1 MFMMRIVPSLLI
13 ALFIGV
19 IGGCARQQAP
29 VSASTPSA
37 APAAEPSFGKLEH
50 EYVVYFMS
58 RFPVVATY
66 LGGSAFDPALA
77 DIDGKLRDYSA
88 EALTAEDS
96 RLSEFRRQF
105 DTLDPGS
112 LTARRRIDRSVAMA
126 QIDFLLHQHQV
137 LRHQHRAIDSYVD
150 EPFRGIDW
158 QIQGMTPADGGK
170 LGTPQEWREVIARTR
185 AIPQYMAVAQQ
196 EIEAG
201 ITAGNRPDWRVLRD
215 FGLRST
221 EADSKYF
228 ESTLPQLARADI
240 NAPERKQLLE
250 ELDSTCAAAALAYTG
265 LHAFIARTF
274 FDVSIGHGGETIKR
288 AFLEDRFAAGEEAYD
303 WALRNN
309 LRLNTTAA
317 ELYEK
322 SLPIVE
328 STRAAMVEL
337 AQQIGVSHRWQIPA
351 GPGGVQVVLNKL
363 SLDAPTSDSA
373 MLEAYRTTGVRLVDY
388 ARRTG
393 LFEVPADYRLD
404 VVFAPPPLRSAIDG
418 AAYYPA
424 PPFKH
429 TGVGRFYVSPTDNN
443 LAQLRLQHNLA
454 ALPDL
459 AAHEGFP
466 GHDWHYKTMTE
477 YRDTISPIRWLTP
490 GAVEDSSAMWEDSL
504 AAEGWALYSEGLL
517 AEPQPSATHGFYS
530 PEEQLYQ
537 LQGLLYRNLR
547 VRIDSGLHT
556 GRLSFEDAVTLFS
569 EVVDFQ
575 PGSCLH
581 PDTLQAPAKRA
592 SCDQARAAIERYARW
607 PTQAITYRVGKDQI
621 LELRAKAQSL
631 LGPRFS
637 LQRFHLEFMKQ
648 GTIPANYFADELLRG
663 LDAESVVGASSP
675 HG

>member
-1 MFMMRIVPSLLI
+1 MRIIPSLLI
-13 ALFIGV
+13 ALLAGV
-19 IGGCARQQAP
+19 TAACARQQPP
-29 VSASTPSA
+29 VSVSVDST
-37 APAAEPSFGKLEH
+37 APAAEALFGRIEH
-50 EYVVYFMS
+50 EYVVYFMG

-66 LGGSAFDPALA
+66 LGGSAFDPVLA

-88 EALTAEDS
+88 AALTAEDS
-96 RLSEFRRQF
+96 TLAEFRRQF
-105 DTLDPGS
+105 EALDPAS
-112 LTARRRIDRSVAMA
+112 LTARRRIDRGVVMA

-137 LRHQHRAIDSYVD
+137 LRHQLRAIDSYVD

-158 QIQGMTPADGGK
+158 QIQGMTPAPGGK

-196 EIEAG
+196 QIEAG
-201 ITAGNRPDWRVLRD
+201 VAAGNRPDWRVLRQ
-215 FGLRST
+215 FGLKST
-221 EADSKYF
+221 AADSVYF
-228 ESTLPQLARADI
+228 AKALPELARADI
-240 NAPERKQLLE
+240 DAPDRKQILE
-250 ELDSTCAAAALAYTG
+250 ELDPACAAAALAYTG
-265 LHAFIARTF
+265 LHNFVARTF
-274 FDVSIGHGGETIKR
+274 FDVPVGHTGESVKP
-288 AFLEDRFAAGEEAYD
+288 AFLEDRFAAGEEAYN

-328 STRAAMVEL
+328 STRAAMVDL
-337 AQQIGVSHRWQIPA
+337 AQQIGASHHWPIPE
-351 GPGGVQVVLNKL
+351 GSGGVQVVLNKL
-363 SLDAPTSDSA
+363 SLDAPTSDAA
-373 MLEAYRTTGVRLVDY
+373 MLEAYRATGERLVDY
-388 ARRTG
+388 ARRTR
-393 LFEVPADYRLD
+393 LFEVPADYHLD
-404 VVFAPPPLRSAIDG
+404 VVFTPSPLRSAIDG

-429 TGVGRFYVSPTDNN
+429 TGVGRFYVNPTGNN
-443 LAQLRLQHNLA
+443 LAELRLEHNLA

-466 GHDWHYKTMTE
+466 GHDWHYKTMTQ
-477 YRDTISPIRWLTP
+477 YRDTISPVRWLTP

-504 AAEGWALYSEGLL
+504 AAEGWALYAEGLL
-517 AEPQPSATHGFYS
+517 AEPQQSAPQGFYT
-530 PEEQLYQ
+530 PEEHLYQ

-547 VRIDSGLHT
+547 VRIDTGLHT
-556 GRLSFEDAVTLFS
+556 GRLSFDDAVTLYY
-569 EVVDFQ
+569 EMVDFQ

-581 PDTLQAPAKRA
+581 PDAIRAPAKRA
-592 SCDQARAAIERYARW
+592 SCDQAREAIERYARW

-621 LELRAKAQSL
+621 LDLRAKAQSL

-648 GTIPANYFADELLRG
+648 GTIPANYFAEELLRA
-663 LDAESVVGASSP
+663 LDAESAADTTAP

>member
-1 MFMMRIVPSLLI
+1 MTRIIPALLI
-13 ALFIGV
+13 ALLAGV
-19 IGGCARQQAP
+19 IAARARQQPP
-29 VSASTPSA
+29 VSVSGQSA
-37 APAAEPSFGKLEH
+37 APAAEAVFGKIEH
-50 EYVVYFMS
+50 EYVVYFMG

-88 EALTAEDS
+88 AALTAEDS
-96 RLSEFRRQF
+96 RLAEFRRQF
-105 DTLDPGS
+105 ETLDPAS
-112 LTARRRIDRSVAMA
+112 LTARRRIDRSVVMA

-137 LRHQHRAIDSYVD
+137 LRHQLRSIDSYVD

-158 QIQGMTPADGGK
+158 QIQGMSPVSGGK
-170 LGTPQEWREVIARTR
+170 LGTPKEWREVIARTR

-196 EIEAG
+196 QIAAG
-201 ITAGNRPDWRVLRD
+201 VAAGNRPDWRVLRE
-215 FGLRST
+215 FGLKST
-221 EADSKYF
+221 GADAEYF
-228 ESTLPQLARADI
+228 AKTLPELARADI
-240 NAPERKQLLE
+240 DAPDRKQILE
-250 ELDSTCAAAALAYTG
+250 ELDSACAAAALAYGG
-265 LHAFIARTF
+265 LHNLVARTF
-274 FDVSIGHGGETIKR
+274 FEVPVGHAGESVKP
-288 AFLEDRFAAGEEAYD
+288 AFLEDRFAAGEDAYD

-317 ELYEK
+317 DLYDK

-328 STRAAMVEL
+328 STRLAMVEL
-337 AQQIGVSHRWQIPA
+337 AQQIGASHHWQIPEGA
-351 GPGGVQVVLNKL
+351 GGVQAVLNKL
-363 SLDAPTSDSA
+363 SLDAPTSDAA
-373 MLEAYRTTGVRLVDY
+373 MLEAYRATGARLVDY

-404 VVFAPPPLRSAIDG
+404 VVFTPSPLRSAIDG

-429 TGVGRFYVSPTDNN
+429 TGVGRFYVNPTGNN
-443 LAQLRLQHNLA
+443 LAELRLEHNLA

-466 GHDWHYKTMTE
+466 GHDWHYKTMTQ
-477 YRDTISPIRWLTP
+477 YRDTISPVRWLTP

-504 AAEGWALYSEGLL
+504 AAEGWALYAEGLL
-517 AEPQPSATHGFYS
+517 AEPQQSAPQGFYT
-530 PEEQLYQ
+530 PEEHLYQ

-547 VRIDSGLHT
+547 VRIDTGLHT
-556 GRLSFEDAVTLFS
+556 GRLSFEDAVTLYS
-569 EVVDFQ
+569 EMVDFQ

-581 PDTLQAPAKRA
+581 PDAIRAPAKRA
-592 SCDQARAAIERYARW
+592 SCDQAREAIERYARW

-621 LELRAKAQSL
+621 LDLRAKAQSL

-648 GTIPANYFADELLRG
+648 GTIPANYFAEELLRA
-663 LDAESVVGASSP
+663 LDAESAADTTAP

>member
-1 MFMMRIVPSLLI
+1 M

-19 IGGCARQQAP
+19 IGGCARQPAP
-29 VSASTPSA
+29 QSASTPTA
-37 APAAEPSFGKLEH
+37 PPAAESSFGKLEH
-50 EYVVYFMS
+50 DYVVYFMS

-77 DIDGKLRDYSA
+77 DIDGRLRDHSA
-88 EALTAEDS
+88 AALTAEDA

-105 DTLDPGS
+105 DAFDPAS

-137 LRHQHRAIDSYVD
+137 LQHQQRAIDPYVD

-158 QIQGMTPADGGK
+158 QIQGMTPVDGGQ
-170 LGTPQEWREVIARTR
+170 LGTPQEWRDVIARTR

-196 EIEAG
+196 QIEAA
-201 ITAGNRPDWRVLRD
+201 IAAGKPPDWRVLRD
-215 FGLRST
+215 FGIRST
-221 EADSKYF
+221 EADAKYF
-228 ESTLPQLARADI
+228 AGALPRIARADI
-240 NAPERKQLLE
+240 SAPERKQLLE
-250 ELDSTCAAAALAYTG
+250 ELDATSAAAALAYTG
-265 LHAFIARTF
+265 LHDFIARTF
-274 FDVSIGHGGETIKR
+274 FDAAIGHGGETVKR
-288 AFLEDRFAAGEEAYD
+288 AFLADRYAAGEEAYD

-317 ELYEK
+317 KLYEQ

-337 AQQIGVSHRWQIPA
+337 AQQIGASHRWPIPE
-351 GPGGVQVVLNKL
+351 GPAGVQVVLNKL
-363 SLDAPTSDSA
+363 SLDAPTSDAA
-373 MLEAYRTTGVRLVDY
+373 MLEAYRSTGVRLVDY
-388 ARRTG
+388 ARRTH
-393 LFEVPADYRLD
+393 LFDVPADYRLD

-424 PPFKH
+424 PPFKN
-429 TGVGRFYVSPTDNN
+429 TGVGRFYVSPTGNN

-466 GHDWHYKTMTE
+466 GHDWHFKTMTQ

-504 AAEGWALYSEGLL
+504 AAEGWALYAEGLL

-530 PEEQLYQ
+530 PEERLYQ

-547 VRIDSGLHT
+547 VRIDTGLHT
-556 GRLSFEDAVTLFS
+556 GRLSLEDAVTLFS

-581 PDTLQAPAKRA
+581 AATSPAPAKRA
-592 SCDQARAAIERYARW
+592 SCEQARDAIERYARW

-621 LELRAKAQSL
+621 LQLRAQAESL
-631 LGPRFS
+631 LGSRFS

-648 GTIPANYFADELLRG
+648 GTIPANYFAAELLRA
-663 LDAESVVGASSP
+663 LDAESAVGAPAP
-675 HG
+675 HD

>member
-1 MFMMRIVPSLLI
+1 MTRIIPALLI
-13 ALFIGV
+13 ALLAGV
-19 IGGCARQQAP
+19 IAARARQQPP
-29 VSASTPSA
+29 VSVSGQSA
-37 APAAEPSFGKLEH
+37 APAAEAVFGKIEH
-50 EYVVYFMS
+50 EYVVYFMG

-88 EALTAEDS
+88 AALTAEDS
-96 RLSEFRRQF
+96 RLAEFRRQF
-105 DTLDPGS
+105 ETLDPAS
-112 LTARRRIDRSVAMA
+112 LTARRRIDRSVVMA

-137 LRHQHRAIDSYVD
+137 LRHQLRSIDSYVD

-158 QIQGMTPADGGK
+158 QIQGMSPVSGGK
-170 LGTPQEWREVIARTR
+170 LGTPKEWREVIARTR

-196 EIEAG
+196 QIAAG
-201 ITAGNRPDWRVLRD
+201 VAAGNRPDWRVLRE
-215 FGLRST
+215 FGLKST
-221 EADSKYF
+221 GADAEYF
-228 ESTLPQLARADI
+228 AKTLPELARADI
-240 NAPERKQLLE
+240 DAPDRKQILE
-250 ELDSTCAAAALAYTG
+250 ELDSACAAAALAYGG
-265 LHAFIARTF
+265 LHNLVARTF
-274 FDVSIGHGGETIKR
+274 FEVPVGHAGESVKP
-288 AFLEDRFAAGEEAYD
+288 AFLEDRFAAGEDAYD

-317 ELYEK
+317 DLYDK

-328 STRAAMVEL
+328 STRLAMVEL
-337 AQQIGVSHRWQIPA
+337 AQQIGASHHWQIPEGA
-351 GPGGVQVVLNKL
+351 GGVQAVLNKL
-363 SLDAPTSDSA
+363 SLDAPTSDAA
-373 MLEAYRTTGVRLVDY
+373 MLEAYRATGVRLVDY

-404 VVFAPPPLRSAIDG
+404 VVFTPSPLRSAIDG

-429 TGVGRFYVSPTDNN
+429 TGVGRFYVNPTGNN
-443 LAQLRLQHNLA
+443 LAELRLEHNLA

-466 GHDWHYKTMTE
+466 GHDWHYKTMSQ
-477 YRDTISPIRWLTP
+477 YRDTISPVRWLTP
-490 GAVEDSSAMWEDSL
+490 GAVEDSSSMWEDSL
-504 AAEGWALYSEGLL
+504 AAEGWALYAEGLL
-517 AEPQPSATHGFYS
+517 AEPQESAPQGLYT
-530 PEEQLYQ
+530 PEEHLYQ

-547 VRIDSGLHT
+547 VRIDTGLHT

-569 EVVDFQ
+569 EMVDFQ

-581 PDTLQAPAKRA
+581 PDAIRAPAKRA
-592 SCDQARAAIERYARW
+592 SCDQARSAIERYARW

-621 LELRAKAQSL
+621 LDLRAKARSL

-648 GTIPANYFADELLRG
+648 GTIPANYFAEELLRT
-663 LDAESVVGASSP
+663 LDAESTAETAAP
-675 HG
+675 HR